1 MDYSL
6 WKNDNF
12 AFILNPCLYCLERLV
27 YRRERDQI
35 LFLEVFCIKKT
46 LRKFQIGKCQFCG
59 FLKPTFSMSSKA
71 CLLNKMSKIVFS
83 RFIFTMYYMEI
94 QGVTE
99 GYMGLQRVTR
109 GYRRLQ
115 EVTRGYRGL
124 QRTIETF
131 FSN

>member
-27 YRRERDQI
+27 YRRERHQI

-71 CLLNKMSKIVFS
+71 CLLNKMSKIVFFFDLFS
-83 RFIFTMYYMEI
+83 RCITWKYRGLPRVTWGYKGL
-94 QGVTE
+94 QGVT
-99 GYMGLQRVTR
+99 G

-115 EVTRGYRGL
+115 GVTGGYKEL
-124 QRTIETF
+124 
-131 FSN
+131 